1 MVYVA
6 DMPEAPRSHV
16 RGALDTDFYQLTM
29 MAGHWMAGR
38 TAAATFDLFVRRLP
52 ETRNYLV
59 AAGLDQALAFLED
72 LRFEPDEIAWLR
84 ARPELQHVPGPFFT
98 DFLPA
103 FRFTGDVWAMPEGTP
118 VFGHEPILRVTA
130 PIAEA
135 QLVETALLAT
145 ISFQTSIA
153 SRAAR
158 VVGAA
163 AGRHVIEFGTR
174 RAHGIEAGFYA
185 ARAACLAGCVG
196 TSNVGAARAFDLTL
210 SGTMAHAWVLA
221 HGDEVEAFRAY
232 HAIFRERSIFLLDT
246 YDTLAATDAVITA
259 GLRPHS
265 VRLDSGDLP
274 ALARGVRERL
284 DRAGWHD
291 VRIFA
296 TGDLDEHQIAALIAG
311 GAPIDGFGV
320 GTALSTSSDAPAL
333 GAVYKLAEVERAD
346 TWVGVMK
353 RSPGKHTWPG
363 RKQVWRIVRDGVASG
378 DVIGLA
384 DEPPPDGGRALLAPV
399 MCGGR
404 RLEPAPPIGAIRDH
418 ARAARALLPPA
429 VLRIDGPAP
438 YEARFSE
445 RLQQAVTAAR

>member
-1 MVYVA
+1 
-6 DMPEAPRSHV
+6 
-16 RGALDTDFYQLTM
+16 M

-52 ETRNYLV
+52 DTRNYLV

-84 ARPELQHVPGPFFT
+84 ARPELQRVPDAFFT

-103 FRFTGDVWAMPEGTP
+103 FRFTGHVWAMPEGTP

-130 PIAEA
+130 PVAEA

-153 SRAAR
+153 SKAAR
-158 VVGAA
+158 LVDAA
-163 AGRHVIEFGTR
+163 QGRGVIEFGTR

-185 ARAACLAGCVG
+185 ARAACLAGCGG
-196 TSNVGAARAFDLTL
+196 TSNVAAARRFGLAP

-221 HGDEVEAFRAY
+221 HDDEVEAFRAY
-232 HAIFRERSIFLLDT
+232 HDIFRERSIFLLDT
-246 YDTLAATDAVITA
+246 YDTLAATDAIIA
-259 GLRPHS
+259 ADLRPHS
-265 VRLDSGDLP
+265 VRLDSGHLS
-274 ALARGVRERL
+274 ALARGVREKL
-284 DRAGWHD
+284 DRAGWRE

-296 TGDLDEHQIAALIAG
+296 TGDLDEHQIAALVAE

-333 GAVYKLAEVERAD
+333 GAVYKLAEVERAHE
-346 TWVGVMK
+346 WVGVMK

-363 RKQVWRIVRDGVASG
+363 RKQVWRIVRDEVASG

-384 DEPPPDGGRALLAPV
+384 DEPPPEGGRALLAPV
-399 MCGGR
+399 MRDGR
-404 RLEPAPPIGAIRDH
+404 RLEPAPAIDALRDH
-418 ARAARALLPPA
+418 ARAARALLGSD
-429 VLRIDGPAP
+429 VRRIDGRAP
-438 YEARFSE
+438 YEVRFSA
-445 RLQQAVTAAR
+445 RLQHAAAAAR